1 MENFLGNI
9 VGVMENVF
17 GYIVGVWFVASVCL
31 TGAAVVSWLAWGVSR
46 MVKGK

>member
-17 GYIVGVWFVASVCL
+17 GYIVGAWFVVSVWA
-31 TGAAVVSWLAWGVSR
+31 TGAAVVSWLAWAFTRLVR
-46 MVKGK
+46 GK